1 MPKFV
6 MTEKHLYWWP
16 VTVRVPDPDNAGTFV
31 EQSFEMQFEAQPRE
45 VLLACQE
52 RHAAATTD
60 RERIEADTEQMRMCC
75 RSWRGIVD
83 ERGADVPF
91 SAERLDALVG
101 LSWGRAAIMTALAEA
116 NFGQE
121 AKRGN

>member
-1 MPKFV
+1 MAKFV
-6 MTEKHLYWWP
+6 MTDKHLYWWP
-16 VTVRVPDPDNAGTFV
+16 VTVRVPDPDNAGTFI

-45 VLLACQE
+45 AMIEAQE
-52 RHAAATTD
+52 RFTAAASD
-60 RERIEADTEQMRMCC
+60 RERIEADKAQMRKCC

-83 ERGADVPF
+83 ADGADVPF
-91 SAERLDALVG
+91 SAERLDGLVDMP
-101 LSWGRAAIMTALAEA
+101 WGRAAIMTALAEA

>member
-6 MTEKHLYWWP
+6 MTDKHLYWWP
-16 VTVRVPDPDNAGTFV
+16 VTVRVPDPDNAGTFA

-60 RERIEADTEQMRMCC
+60 RERIEADKEQMRMR
-75 RSWRGIVD
+75 RSQLRRIWRLPRSSKPQRRSPSPRRPRTGSSP
-83 ERGADVPF
+83 AC
-91 SAERLDALVG
+91 
-101 LSWGRAAIMTALAEA
+101 ALASA
-116 NFGQE
+116 TW
-121 AKRGN
+121 RRTVR

>member
-1 MPKFV
+1 
-6 MTEKHLYWWP
+6 
-16 VTVRVPDPDNAGTFV
+16 
-31 EQSFEMQFEAQPRE
+31 
-45 VLLACQE
+45 
-52 RHAAATTD
+52 
-60 RERIEADTEQMRMCC
+60 MCC

-91 SAERLDALVG
+91 STERLDALVG

>member
-1 MPKFV
+1 MTPKPPPRR
-6 MTEKHLYWWP
+6 LSS
-16 VTVRVPDPDNAGTFV
+16 GTFI
-31 EQSFEMQFEAQPRE
+31 EQAFEMQFEAQPRE

-60 RERIEADTEQMRMCC
+60 RERSEADKAQMRMCC

-91 SAERLDALVG
+91 SAERLTIIV
-101 LSWGRAAIMTALAEA
+101 T
-116 NFGQE
+116 
-121 AKRGN
+121 